1 MQTNLKPHA
10 ILPQSIT
17 RTIVLYMDQIGCP
30 KHLVLQIF
38 LVFVHLGGAL
48 IYIYLDNN
56 FDEIHVDN
64 TNIA

>member
-1 MQTNLKPHA
+1 
-10 ILPQSIT
+10 
-17 RTIVLYMDQIGCP
+17 MDQIGCP